1 MFKSFDTEAARAPA
15 VSAELIG
22 SETAVA
28 TGITARGPSPVLE
41 LCRLLVAADIDPG
54 RPLHAY
60 RGNVLCLIVRSIGA
74 GAALTVK
81 ERPFGPTF
89 ERWTPFPTPLVK
101 PPIAPMPATAV
112 AVASRKIPDCPRR
125 A

>member
-1 MFKSFDTEAARAPA
+1 MFRTFDTEAPHPPA

-22 SETAVA
+22 SDTASAMGLTVRA
-28 TGITARGPSPVLE
+28 AAPMLM
-41 LCRLLVAADIDPG
+41 LCRKLIEAGIDPG

-60 RGNVLCLIVRSIGA
+60 RRNVLCLIVRSISA

-89 ERWTPFPTPLVK
+89 ERWTPFPTPPVK
-101 PPIAPMPATAV
+101 PPVAPMPASAV
-112 AVASRKIPDCPRR
+112 AINARGRHDRQ
-125 A
+125 